1 LENIQA
7 TLTNE
12 KGEAEKKGREAEEEN
27 KTLKRKMKTVKGEL
41 QAKFEKQIE
50 DVTAAMEA
58 ELRNTSVNIF
68 YLKKEIE
75 KHKQAQEEA
84 EKRVESEK
92 KIIRNYKE
100 GKRWLG
106 Y

>member
-1 LENIQA
+1 M
-7 TLTNE
+7 
-12 KGEAEKKGREAEEEN
+12 
-27 KTLKRKMKTVKGEL
+27 KTLKGEL

-84 EKRVESEK
+84 EKKTEVEK
-92 KIIRNYKE
+92 KLLEAIKP
-100 GKRWLG
+100 KFSQ
-106 Y
+106 

>member
-1 LENIQA
+1 LENVQA

-68 YLKKEIE
+68 LFKKKKLRNINKHRKRRKKEWRQR
-75 KHKQAQEEA
+75 K
-84 EKRVESEK
+84 
-92 KIIRNYKE
+92 NY
-100 GKRWLG
+100 
-106 Y
+106 